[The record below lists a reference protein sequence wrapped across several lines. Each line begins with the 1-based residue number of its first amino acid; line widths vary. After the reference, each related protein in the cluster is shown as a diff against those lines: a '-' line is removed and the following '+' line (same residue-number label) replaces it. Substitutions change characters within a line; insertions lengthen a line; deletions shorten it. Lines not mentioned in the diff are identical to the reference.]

1 MSNSRKNSYIGTG
14 RHKIGTIIIKT
25 MKSPYVK
32 TDFNRSF
39 TVLQKDRQTASSS
52 HKYPMNHILIY
63 NNSSSGKPSLKSY
76 VLRSRSGSYSSRSSS
91 FESLWWKLMET
102 LMSPHQP
109 RLLESSSKAPGGF
122 PVTILIRIKGQVYC
136 FLKCDWMLKRDGDQ
150 QNRFSWETS
159 AN

>member
-1 MSNSRKNSYIGTG
+1 MSNSRKNSTG
-14 RHKIGTIIIKT
+14 RHMIGTIIIKT

-91 FESLWWKLMET
+91 SESLWWKLMEI

-122 PVTILIRIKGQVYC
+122 PVTILIRIKVRCIASLNVIEAWKGS
-136 FLKCDWMLKRDGDQ
+136 FEAWKG
-150 QNRFSWETS
+150 
-159 AN
+159 